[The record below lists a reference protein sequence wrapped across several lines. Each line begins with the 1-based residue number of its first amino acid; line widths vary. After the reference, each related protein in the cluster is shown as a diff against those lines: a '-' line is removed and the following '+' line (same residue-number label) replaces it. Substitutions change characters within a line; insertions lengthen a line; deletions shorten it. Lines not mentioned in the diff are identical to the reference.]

1 MASQQTFR
9 CVVCYRNADGYI
21 ELALDWRNEP
31 LSQLYICKRD
41 YDRIHSVKNQP
52 ITIAGEPAWVVNE
65 ITTWPGF
72 PPTQSYGG
80 TFLL

>member
-41 YDRIHSVKNQP
+41 YDRIHSENYGHNWHKIEQDN
-52 ITIAGEPAWVVNE
+52 AAVN
-65 ITTWPGF
+65 I
-72 PPTQSYGG
+72 
-80 TFLL
+80 